1 MRAKKL
7 EDGECAIS
15 ATSSNAKH
23 LSSVNIANKTNKRLN
38 LNNQPSREDISQ
50 IQFENSQLK
59 ESEF

>member
-1 MRAKKL
+1 MRAKRL
-7 EDGECAIS
+7 EDGDCVIS

-23 LSSVNIANKTNKRLN
+23 ISSINVENKNKRLN
-38 LNNQPSREDISQ
+38 LKNQVSHEDPSQ